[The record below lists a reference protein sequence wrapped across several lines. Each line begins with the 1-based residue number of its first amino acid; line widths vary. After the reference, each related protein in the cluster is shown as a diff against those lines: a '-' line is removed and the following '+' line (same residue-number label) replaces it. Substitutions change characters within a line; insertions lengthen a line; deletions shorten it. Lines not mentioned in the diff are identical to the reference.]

1 MAWSEKVIDNREGI
15 FGFEEWDTGSG
26 EGVDC
31 CGGGVDCC
39 GGDEWDSVSRGVNCC
54 GGEGEAKGCCWG
66 VNFIGGG
73 DGDSFSSFD
82 DVVGH
87 DLSDFRW

>member
-1 MAWSEKVIDNREGI
+1 MAWGEKVIDNREGI
-15 FGFEEWDTGSG
+15 FGFEELDTGSG

-39 GGDEWDSVSRGVNCC
+39 GEEWDSVSRGVDCC
-54 GGEGEAKGCCWG
+54 GGEEEAKGCCWG
-66 VNFIGGG
+66 VNFIGG
-73 DGDSFSSFD
+73 DEDSFTSFD